1 LGGLPPA
8 AHARLPLLRLTVAA
22 AAGGSQDVFARL
34 LAEGVGRR
42 LGVRVLVENR
52 PGAGGLVG
60 FAALARQPADGLH
73 LGVGGDQQA
82 LLPAWTPPGAT
93 PPDLDPVAMG
103 VETPMVLLGRLEG
116 PADIG
121 ALAAAARLRSMSVG
135 TGGVASLS
143 HLAQEGVRAAL
154 DVAWQAVPYRGGAP
168 AAQDLLTGALDA
180 ALVAGGVAAPL
191 LRAGL
196 VRGLLVLR
204 ADPDPLLPGVPALA
218 AAGLPAAL
226 AVSGWH
232 GLVAPRGVAP
242 ARLSAVADALREE
255 VWAQAMPLAAAGLRP
270 APGGAAEMAQRIS
283 ADARRFGPVAQALAH
298 REGGRD

>member
-1 LGGLPPA
+1 M
-8 AHARLPLLRLTVAA
+8 
-22 AAGGSQDVFARL
+22 
-34 LAEGVGRR
+34 
-42 LGVRVLVENR
+42 
-52 PGAGGLVG
+52 
-60 FAALARQPADGLH
+60 
-73 LGVGGDQQA
+73 
-82 LLPAWTPPGAT
+82 
-93 PPDLDPVAMG
+93 PPDLAPVAMG

-116 PADIG
+116 PADVG
-121 ALAAAARLRSMSVG
+121 ALAAAARLRSTSVG

-143 HLAQEGVRAAL
+143 HLAQESVRAAL

-204 ADPDPLLPGVPALA
+204 VDPDPLLPGVPSLA

-242 ARLSAVADALREE
+242 ARLSAVAEALREE
-255 VWAQAMPLAAAGLRP
+255 VWAQAIPLAAAGLRP
-270 APGGAAEMAQRIS
+270 APGDAAEMAQRIS